1 MPAGL
6 VECKSCVEFPMFSVR
21 GRGEGLDVLR
31 TAMQY
36 LKHLKA
42 ELAKVDAFLITGHE
56 LSRLSV
62 YAGPD
67 FGLDSDIVAP
77 QGFALGVDLKH

>member
-1 MPAGL
+1 MLSG
-6 VECKSCVEFPMFSVR
+6 C
-21 GRGEGLDVLR
+21 GRGEGPDVLR

-36 LKHLKA
+36 LEHLKA
-42 ELAKVDAFLITGHE
+42 ELAKVDAFLIVGHE
-56 LSRLSV
+56 LSSMSV

-67 FGLDSDIVAP
+67 FGLDSDTVAP